1 MSTARQRFLS
11 LLRDDILQVDAADLD
26 FGIYRVLNHRRAEI
40 ERFLTDGLPAQID
53 TALAQLPG
61 AATEDEQARIYN
73 ALYTFFA
80 RYYDDGDFM
89 PRARRGR
96 AGAYTVAYDG
106 SDTFFHWA
114 TKGSHYA
121 KSGERF
127 ASYAYSQPSGQP
139 NGQRVRLSVVQADV
153 ERDNAKGAKRWYLP
167 AGITAP
173 AAGQAAEWRVGFAHR
188 TLSDDEA
195 RRYGAVKAKR
205 GAGKAAA
212 ADTPDTD
219 DSSDSSDDTPDA
231 STMPAGKDVQGRIL
245 SAWLADAAAIPAG
258 LSVTLLARHAQRY
271 VRGQSADFFVHPQL
285 GSFLRAELDDYLKA
299 EFLNLWDLPAS
310 ALGRERG
317 KLQVCRTLG
326 KALIDLLASLED
338 LQARLFEKRK
348 FVMQAHY
355 LVQCSWLAAL
365 GDAGAALVA
374 TAAAHPAQVQRWRD
388 WVGAGADAP
397 APDGPALLACCP
409 HLPLDTG
416 LFDETFAQA
425 VLACVPDIQA
435 ATGGVLVH
443 GDNYAALRTLEPQY
457 RQAVKC
463 IYIDPPYNTD
473 ASPIDYKNGFREASW
488 LSMMADR
495 LLAAKEFLP
504 NDGVLAAAID
514 DAEGAE
520 LRLLLSYVFGDNILG
535 TVPVRSNPSGRP
547 TKRGFSVAHEY
558 VHFVGRSDA
567 ASIGRMNPTDDQAAR
582 FNEADETGPFE
593 WRNLRREGSNSDREA
608 RCALHY
614 PIFVSNAG
622 LRVPQM
628 EWDEDTEEW
637 ILNEQPKKGES
648 IVFPIDDKGNEKT
661 WRWGREKVMQSG
673 SEVAVRSDR
682 SGKPFPYCKRRP
694 NEEGVVAVTAWFG
707 AQYSA
712 TEHGTALLK
721 KLFGKSPFKYPK
733 SLFAVMDSIY
743 VAGAFD
749 EKTTTL
755 DYFAGSGTT
764 AHAVINLNRADG
776 GQRKFILVEQGEYF
790 DTVTLPRVAK
800 VMASPVWKDGR
811 PQADVQHHASAAD
824 EPEAHWG
831 RRTLPIVQVLR
842 LERYEDS
849 LDALALPA
857 QADAANPGQAE
868 LTGLDSVLRYLAD
881 STAPDNP
888 VRLSTARLATPFDYR
903 LPTVWDGRA
912 VERPVDLL
920 HTALL
925 LLGLHL
931 VRLRRLQ
938 REATADAPLPCPAS
952 TCTVLLAE
960 VRPHRPG
967 QPAASVPLE
976 LLVLRDHDTEDMD
989 VAQRGAAAQAECDWL
1004 QQTVPAVL
1012 GRTLASYARI
1022 RHNRDLALTGEG
1034 ERPESIDTALAQAMW
1049 SRDPAFAAP
1058 GA

>member
-1 MSTARQRFLS
+1 MSTARERFLG

-127 ASYAYSQPSGQP
+127 ASYAYSQPSSQPSSQP
-139 NGQRVRLSVVQADV
+139 NGQRVRLTVVQADV

-219 DSSDSSDDTPDA
+219 DSSDDTPDA

-326 KALIDLLASLED
+326 KALIDVLASLED

-348 FVMQAHY
+348 FVMQSHY

-374 TAAAHPAQVQRWRD
+374 AAAAHPAQVQRWRD

-397 APDGPALLACCP
+397 PPDGPALLARCP

-463 IYIDPPYNTD
+463 IYIDPPYNTGSD
-473 ASPIDYKNGFREASW
+473 GFLYKDGYQQSTW
-488 LSMMADR
+488 QTMLQG
-495 LLAAKEFLP
+495 LLTSST
-504 NDGVLAAAID
+504 
-514 DAEGAE
+514 
-520 LRLLLSYVFGDNILG
+520 LLLSGTGVFLASIDEPHRNGLAALCDDIFGIDARLSSLIWKGATDNNPTRIAVEHEHVLCYANSIDDLEEIWTNTTSEAKGLLLREFENICAATNSIDERQTRFEKFAVEQRNVIGDLYRYTRVDAFGPYAARRNMENPGKPGYQYDVLH
-535 TVPVRSNPSGRP
+535 PVTGKPCSKPFWGWRFPEPTMQGFLASGRLIFG
-547 TKRGFSVAHEY
+547 T
-558 VHFVGRSDA
+558 
-567 ASIGRMNPTDDQAAR
+567 
-582 FNEADETGPFE
+582 DETKIPE
-593 WRNLRREGSNSDREA
+593 LKVYLRDVRFPLRSVIQMDARKGSNDLDRLFG
-608 RCALHY
+608 RRDVFKN
-614 PIFVSNAG
+614 PK
-622 LRVPQM
+622 P
-628 EWDEDTEEW
+628 TE
-637 ILNEQPKKGES
+637 LL
-648 IVFPIDDKGNEKT
+648 EKFL
-661 WRWGREKVMQSG
+661 
-673 SEVAVRSDR
+673 
-682 SGKPFPYCKRRP
+682 PFAAKH
-694 NEEGVVAVTAWFG
+694 GAVVA
-707 AQYSA
+707 
-712 TEHGTALLK
+712 
-721 KLFGKSPFKYPK
+721 
-733 SLFAVMDSIY
+733 
-743 VAGAFD
+743 
-749 EKTTTL
+749 

-811 PQADVQHHASAAD
+811 PQADVQHHANAAD
-824 EPEAHWG
+824 EPEAHWS